1 MVLVLINFFFFFQD
15 AFPLVLTG
23 YTDDTKAIMIFAPDN
38 RSSLYSQSITM
49 LTHDPLG
56 LDNRNIIIFEVFS
69 EGGIGPDGESYTSV
83 EVASIRRHFNIMP
96 AEFNILLSHKNF
108 QEIFRSDKPLT
119 VHEIF
124 LKFDEAD

>member
-1 MVLVLINFFFFFQD
+1 MILVLVNFFFLFQD
-15 AFPLVLTG
+15 TFPLVLTG
-23 YTDDTKAIMIFAPDN
+23 YSDDTKAIMIFAPDN
-38 RSSLYSQSITM
+38 RSGLYTQSITM

-56 LDNRNIIIFEVFS
+56 LDTRNIIIFEVFN
-69 EGGIGPDGESYTSV
+69 EGGIGPYGESYSNE
-83 EVASIRRHFNIMP
+83 EVASIRKHYNIMP

-124 LKFDEAD
+124 RKFDEVN